1 MTANVAVW
9 AGILAIAFGAN
20 IRDDFPPETAT
31 ISMLGDLTT
40 AAGVENGVIEV
51 PKDAEDSAELIKDA
65 FSRAFL
71 IMSETK
77 VTH

>member
-1 MTANVAVW
+1 
-9 AGILAIAFGAN
+9 
-20 IRDDFPPETAT
+20 
-31 ISMLGDLTT
+31 MLGDLTT

-71 IMSETK
+71 IMSETM
-77 VTH
+77 